1 MKHPARHV
9 SRNLRKV
16 SRGRREFSRQVSV
29 AVKKIKDDPSFQQ
42 LLREVAKRAVEIA
55 IRILIISAA
64 NRCLRSG
71 GEQAHVIPFR
81 PKPIS

>member
-9 SRNLRKV
+9 SRSVRKV
-16 SRGRREFSRQVSV
+16 SHGRRQASRQVSV
-29 AVKKIKDDPSFQQ
+29 ALEKIKNDPSFQQ
-42 LLREVAKRAVEIA
+42 LLRELAKRAVEIA

-71 GEQAHVIPFR
+71 GEQAQVVPFR

>member
-16 SRGRREFSRQVSV
+16 SRGRRQVSRQVSA
-29 AVKKIKDDPSFQQ
+29 AVKKVKSDPSFQH
-42 LLREVAKRAVEIA
+42 LLRELAKRAVEIA
-55 IRILIISAA
+55 IRIVLLSAW
-64 NRCLRSG
+64 NRCIRSG
-71 GEQAHVIPFR
+71 GEQARVIPFR

>member
-1 MKHPARHV
+1 MKHPTRHV
-9 SRNLRKV
+9 SRSVRKV
-16 SRGRREFSRQVSV
+16 SHGRRQASGQVSV
-29 AVKKIKDDPSFQQ
+29 ALEKMRDDPSFQQ
-42 LLREVAKRAVEIA
+42 LVRELAKRAVEIA

-71 GEQAHVIPFR
+71 GEQAQVIPFR